1 MADAMQMT
9 RSRPI
14 SRFWKQIK
22 LLRESPVGMVGAALV
37 LFWIL
42 VAIFAPILA
51 PYNPNDNDP
60 FVTDSTLSDPTSA
73 PEYVDPMTDP
83 TPNKI
88 YLLGTDNQGR
98 DILSRVIWGSRTVL
112 IVAPIA
118 TFCAY
123 VVGCM
128 LGLLGGY
135 YRGWVDAVISRLTD
149 ILLSF
154 PAIVLYILIIM
165 RLGPSAF
172 NIIVAVIFVASPQ
185 IIRIVRGIT
194 LEQRELDYVTAAKMR
209 GESAL
214 YIMLVEILPNTRGP
228 LIVDS
233 CLRMGYTTIQIG
245 VLGFLG
251 LGLPPPDPD
260 WGGMMKDTYGMMSTY
275 PHMSL
280 YPAFAISS
288 LVVGFSLLADGLRE
302 ISLRD

>member
-1 MADAMQMT
+1 MAQAEQALKVK
-9 RSRPI
+9 S
-14 SRFWKQIK
+14 SGRFWRRLK
-22 LLRESPVGMVGAALV
+22 LLTESPIGVAGAVLV
-37 LFWIL
+37 LFWVF
-42 VAIFAPILA
+42 VAIFAPWLA
-51 PYNPNDNDP
+51 PYDPNANNYEALADPLPNDM
-60 FVTDSTLSDPTSA
+60 F
-73 PEYVDPMTDP
+73 
-83 TPNKI
+83 
-88 YLLGTDNQGR
+88 LLGTDNQGR
-98 DILSRVIWGSRTVL
+98 DILSRIIWGSRTVL

-123 VVGCM
+123 LVGCV
-128 LGLLGGY
+128 LGLLSGY
-135 YRGWVDAVISRLTD
+135 YRGWVDSVISRLTD

-165 RLGPSAF
+165 RLGPSAI
-172 NIIVAVIFVASPQ
+172 NVIVAVIFVASPQ

-209 GESAL
+209 GESAI

-260 WGGMMKDTYGMMSTY
+260 WGGMVQETYSMMSTW

-280 YPAFAISS
+280 YPAIAISS